1 MRWTLT
7 LLDTV
12 VAAVDI
18 EGFILAAL
26 MTGSGA
32 MILQANW

>member
-1 MRWTLT
+1 MRWTVT

-18 EGFILAAL
+18 EGFILAGL
-26 MTGSGA
+26 MAGSGA
-32 MILQANW
+32 MILRANW